1 MCLSDQEIASLDAA
15 VPGQAPLALARHL
28 ASCERCQV
36 RALFGSGPRS
46 MRRKAL
52 PEPPTVG
59 RALLYAVLVL
69 GAIAAF
75 FWTLRMLVGPGR

>member
-1 MCLSDQEIASLDAA
+1 VCLSDQEIASLDAA

-36 RALFGSGPRS
+36 Q
-46 MRRKAL
+46 AL